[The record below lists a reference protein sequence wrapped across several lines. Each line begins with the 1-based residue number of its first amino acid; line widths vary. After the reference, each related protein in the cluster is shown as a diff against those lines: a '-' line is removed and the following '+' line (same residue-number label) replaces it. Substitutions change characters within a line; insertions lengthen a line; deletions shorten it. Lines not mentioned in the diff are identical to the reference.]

1 MFVPPISR
9 LVWLSVVIGSWATS
23 PAGAQEPKKKADPPK
38 DEVETLIDRLVEIDR
53 QDTGY
58 SGSTSGNAFLPLN
71 QSGPH
76 TMLLGQLPQV
86 RSDTM
91 KTLVKLGARAVPKL
105 LEHLADERPTQ
116 ITLTHDLLIGGLF
129 VQDDTPKKKDDIFA
143 EYGTSQDRHT
153 VAVGDL
159 CYVALGQIV
168 NRHYRAVRYQPTAIV
183 IAVSLPR
190 SKKLREEL
198 VKEWGGLTPAKHRE
212 SLVRDMRTGDARES
226 AALRLGYYYPDAL
239 EGPALAYLSQPFYDA
254 MAVQALVRHR
264 LYPATAKDRKALF
277 EEFVAKH
284 GEVARAGIRWY
295 LFNDLE
301 SQEAEEE
308 GRRSSRSDPPLRG
321 RECLVELFGLPKTV
335 KGKDRTGEPPTDD
348 YDLARLTES
357 LRYFR
362 NTKLDRAVRDLLP
375 KIENSYVVTDL
386 YEYLVGRGFDADLE
400 ADLKRRLPKL
410 EDARERRD
418 LQKFEPKLGWIW
430 LHTTVDLGVA
440 EMVEAALR
448 DRGDPNARGRDG
460 RTPLHIAAA
469 AGADEI
475 VAVLLRAKA
484 DPNVADGKTRLPVEL
499 ASHKYHPPVV
509 RRLVTG
515 GSRVP
520 DVFTAA
526 IVGATDRMAALLR
539 EQPDRRGS
547 RNEGGLTPL
556 HVAAHEGH
564 VETAR
569 ALLAAGADV
578 KAVDLRP
585 ATDGEL
591 GHSDGYTP
599 LHLAAMGGKK
609 ATAELLID
617 QGADVNAVD
626 KRGTHTPLHVAAWV
640 GNAELVRLLLARKAD
655 RNAKGFRDRTPLD
668 LALEKKHDAVIK
680 LLQER

>member
-1 MFVPPISR
+1 
-9 LVWLSVVIGSWATS
+9 
-23 PAGAQEPKKKADPPK
+23 
-38 DEVETLIDRLVEIDR
+38 
-53 QDTGY
+53 
-58 SGSTSGNAFLPLN
+58 
-71 QSGPH
+71 
-76 TMLLGQLPQV
+76 
-86 RSDTM
+86 
-91 KTLVKLGARAVPKL
+91 
-105 LEHLADERPTQ
+105 
-116 ITLTHDLLIGGLF
+116 
-129 VQDDTPKKKDDIFA
+129 
-143 EYGTSQDRHT
+143 
-153 VAVGDL
+153 
-159 CYVALGQIV
+159 
-168 NRHYRAVRYQPTAIV
+168 
-183 IAVSLPR
+183 
-190 SKKLREEL
+190 
-198 VKEWGGLTPAKHRE
+198 
-212 SLVRDMRTGDARES
+212 
-226 AALRLGYYYPDAL
+226 
-239 EGPALAYLSQPFYDA
+239 
-254 MAVQALVRHR
+254 
-264 LYPATAKDRKALF
+264 
-277 EEFVAKH
+277 
-284 GEVARAGIRWY
+284 
-295 LFNDLE
+295 
-301 SQEAEEE
+301 
-308 GRRSSRSDPPLRG
+308 
-321 RECLVELFGLPKTV
+321 
-335 KGKDRTGEPPTDD
+335 
-348 YDLARLTES
+348 
-357 LRYFR
+357 
-362 NTKLDRAVRDLLP
+362 
-375 KIENSYVVTDL
+375 
-386 YEYLVGRGFDADLE
+386 
-400 ADLKRRLPKL
+400 
-410 EDARERRD
+410 
-418 LQKFEPKLGWIW
+418 
-430 LHTTVDLGVA
+430 
-440 EMVEAALR
+440 
-448 DRGDPNARGRDG
+448 
-460 RTPLHIAAA
+460 
-469 AGADEI
+469 